1 MSELSIIISSAL
13 QAAARARVR
22 QFRLFV
28 VKRRPIRTR
37 HVLSPRGGRPRSL
50 HPRAAAARDRDLGG
64 LKTPSPHMRHAP
76 RLDGATLSRGGGGGA
91 APFRRPPD
99 PSAADDHRL
108 LSARRAAAVSERR
121 RRTSRGRRLGRAFV
135 VPTAGPR
142 VVVVACH
149 RVFFFGRRGF
159 GRPAGALPGALP
171 RSPARARRRERT
183 SRGCS
188 THATEWHSDSWLPTE
203 TIVGSAALTFS
214 IQFMKPRARGA
225 RRAAR
230 GARDKRGG
238 RDEQSEVRRASRQ
251 HTHRA
256 SDERSKERDARRDD
270 RSRDPIRE
278 VRLRRRDDGLER
290 NRARRPS
297 PLSKTPP
304 LSFALLD
311 GVRLCGRTAVCV
323 LVRVVLVR
331 EVPSSSSRCYMTHD
345 ALHRPLARGRTVVRV
360 LVREVQQVAHVH
372 ERVVGVRDVADD
384 PEVVDRRR
392 VGEPAE
398 AAARE
403 ARGVRRVPFAYICI
417 YIYNIYI
424 YNNVYIYTRVYIC
437 I

>member
-1 MSELSIIISSAL
+1 MLAEPNHRRARHALPDLEPHARYRYTHTHTTCSRGRPTRRTASASARCTPRSWRAAGRARVVVARRPVLPLSGAHVPRPWLGSWGGRIRRQPTPGAEVSELSIIISSAL

-238 RDEQSEVRRASRQ
+238 RDEQSDVRRASRQ

-304 LSFALLD
+304 P
-311 GVRLCGRTAVCV
+311 VLCSSRRGA
-323 LVRVVLVR
+323 LVRSYR
-331 EVPSSSSRCYMTHD
+331 RMCPRTC
-345 ALHRPLARGRTVVRV
+345 RPRT
-360 LVREVQQVAHVH
+360 
-372 ERVVGVRDVADD
+372 
-384 PEVVDRRR
+384 
-392 VGEPAE
+392 
-398 AAARE
+398 
-403 ARGVRRVPFAYICI
+403 
-417 YIYNIYI
+417 
-424 YNNVYIYTRVYIC
+424 
-437 I
+437 